1 MGRSSKKID
10 PGKTRLLILL
20 RLVMTSALLTSST
33 TFGQE
38 PLLSGLRGLKDVS
51 IPLGPDSAA
60 PSVRLSF
67 AEIKS
72 EPIRLGPFSFGL
84 LPRRVID
91 GVEIRISCGR
101 ESWTADLREF
111 LESEPVMA
119 GVSLRNFRLLDENES
134 LILVAKQ
141 ATIAQMPWRIL
152 LWNAQMPGDDT
163 QMLRVANLY
172 LEGPTTGHLIS
183 GQQAWKLGSLRE
195 PRTDHE
201 KY

>member
-20 RLVMTSALLTSST
+20 RLVMTSALLTST

-91 GVEIRISCGR
+91 GIEIRINCGR

-111 LESEPVMA
+111 LESEPVTA
-119 GVSLRNFRLLDENES
+119 GVSLRNFRLLDENDS

-141 ATIAQMPWRIL
+141 ATIAQLPWRIL

-163 QMLRVANLY
+163 QTLRVANLY
-172 LEGPTTGHLIS
+172 LEGPETGHLIS
-183 GQQAWKLGSLRE
+183 GQRSWKLESLRE

>member
-1 MGRSSKKID
+1 MGRSPKKTD

-20 RLVMTSALLTSST
+20 RLVLTGAVLTST

-38 PLLSGLRGLKDVS
+38 HLLSGLRGLKNVS

-60 PSVRLSF
+60 PSVRVSF

-84 LPRRVID
+84 LPRRVIE
-91 GVEIRISCGR
+91 GVSVRISCER
-101 ESWTADLREF
+101 ESWTEDLREF
-111 LESEPVMA
+111 LQSEPVMA
-119 GVSLRNFRLLDENES
+119 GVSLRNFRLFDENES
-134 LILVAKQ
+134 LLFAAKE

-152 LWNAQMPGDDT
+152 LWSVQIPGGNT
-163 QMLRVANLY
+163 QTMRVANLH
-172 LEGPTTGHLIS
+172 LEGPQTGHLIS
-183 GQQAWKLGSLRE
+183 GQQSWKLGSSRE